1 MIIDCAFSCNFILF
15 SLLSIIY
22 GYCRFFAESLYTGGN
37 VLLCSVYHN
46 FLNLLSITGNL
57 CVFQT
62 FGIVNNA
69 VMNNSV
75 NKMFLC
81 ISNYSPRIAS

>member
-46 FLNLLSITGNL
+46 FLNLLSSTGNL

-62 FGIVNNA
+62 FSIVNNA